1 MHGHYTIKPQGLN
14 RLYREGLIAMFSH
27 RIISILVALGFIA
40 LVVVGSQ
47 SRTVREIVGIVLAT
61 GAALLLP
68 DDMGEYAGNLFAPG
82 LAKPVPGIAIRVAG
96 WFLLLVESLMLLYL
110 WSYS

>member
-1 MHGHYTIKPQGLN
+1 
-14 RLYREGLIAMFSH
+14 MFSH

-47 SRTVREIVGIVLAT
+47 SRTVREIAGIVLAT
-61 GAALLLP
+61 AAALLLP
-68 DDMGEYAGNLFAPG
+68 VLCIWFADDMGEYAGNLFAPG

-96 WFLLLVESLMLLYL
+96 WFLLLVEFLMLLYL